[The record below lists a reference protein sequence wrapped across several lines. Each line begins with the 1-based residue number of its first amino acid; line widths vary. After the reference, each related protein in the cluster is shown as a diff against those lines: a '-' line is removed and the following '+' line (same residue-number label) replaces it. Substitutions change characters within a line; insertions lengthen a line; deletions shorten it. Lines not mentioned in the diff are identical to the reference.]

1 MPVARLAPWQASVI
15 RNPYDHFA
23 FYGGVATGKTFT
35 GSHFSITMIQEFPH
49 MTGFIG
55 ANTYDQLSQATLREF
70 FYWLEEYGYEFV
82 IDRRPPIA
90 WGYNRTLK
98 QYNNTCHVRNP
109 KTGNVTLLFTR
120 VLSDE
125 NPLRG
130 IEFSWYW
137 LDETR
142 DTPEITHDVVLSR
155 MRETPN
161 FMKGIITT
169 TTAGEDWSY
178 KRFVLGKEGYT
189 YGSMH
194 VRTEESLKLGIISQ
208 KYYETM
214 RRSYSP
220 LMAQQELDAMHVNV
234 GGGKAYYAA
243 DERNRRRL
251 APWGDAYPARER
263 PLVVGCDFNFN
274 PAPCVWM
281 VGQVGPGL
289 WSPDGKIF
297 YGDCIHWFGEI
308 SLNESSSVDMSL
320 KLVSQF
326 PGFFYQIFGDVSGG
340 VGTTSNAGE
349 TDYNQI
355 GNTLSDI
362 GVPHSIDYF
371 SGDTKANPKV
381 RSRVEN
387 MNSRFRNSMGEVRQT
402 YDPVNCPLFDGDVKM
417 VGWKPT
423 VNAGR
428 GKLDDGG
435 DCQRTHASD
444 GAGYAVY
451 KLFPPTRMVEIIESN
466 QSGIRMEHG
475 LVDMRQQE

>member
-1 MPVARLAPWQASVI
+1 MPTARLAPWQAAVV
-15 RNPYDHFA
+15 RNPFDHFA

-35 GSHFSITMIQEFPH
+35 GSHFSIAMIQEHPE

-82 IDRRPPIA
+82 VDRRPPQH

-98 QYNNTCHVRNP
+98 QYNNTVHVRNP
-109 KTGNVTLLFTR
+109 KTGNVTLIFTR

-155 MRETPN
+155 MRETPD
-161 FMKGIITT
+161 FMKGLITT
-169 TTAGEDWSY
+169 TTNGEDWSY
-178 KRFVLGKEGYT
+178 KRFVLGRDNEFN

-194 VRTEESLKLGIISQ
+194 VRTEESLRLGIITE
-208 KYYETM
+208 KYYNTM

-220 LMAQQELDAMHVNV
+220 LMAQQELDALHVNV

-243 DERNRRRL
+243 NERNRRRIS
-251 APWGDAYPARER
+251 PWGDLVPNRER

-281 VGQVGPGL
+281 VGQIGPPI

-308 SLNESSSVDMSL
+308 SMTEASSEMMTL
-320 KLVSQF
+320 KLLGQY
-326 PGFFYQIFGDVSGG
+326 PKFFYQIYGDVSGG

-349 TDYNQI
+349 TDYHQI
-355 GNTLSDI
+355 STVMAEA
-362 GVPHSIDYF
+362 GVGYTIDYF
-371 SGDTKANPKV
+371 QGEERTNPKV
-381 RSRVEN
+381 RNRVEN
-387 MNSRFRNSMGEVRQT
+387 MNSRFYNALGEIRQT

-423 VNAGR
+423 TSSGR

-435 DCQRTHASD
+435 DCQRTHATD
-444 GAGYAVY
+444 AAGYAVW
-451 KLFPPTRMVEIIESN
+451 KLFPPTRYAGIVESLP
-466 QSGIRMEHG
+466 SSIRTEAG
-475 LVDMRQQE
+475 LLR